1 MKFLTIR
8 ELRSTTGALRDELAG
23 DEIVVTNHGRP
34 MALLTRIDERDL
46 EAILAAVRR
55 ARALALADHMRK
67 ITAASGADKLTA
79 EEIDAEIAEVR
90 AERQRRS
97 AA

>member
-23 DEIVVTNHGRP
+23 DEIVVTNNGKP
-34 MALLTRIDERDL
+34 MALLAAVDEREL
-46 EAILAAVRR
+46 EAVLAAVRR
-55 ARALALADHMRK
+55 ARALALADHMRAMA
-67 ITAASGADKLTA
+67 AASGADKLTEA
-79 EEIDAEIAEVR
+79 DIEAEIAAVR
-90 AERQRRS
+90 AEKRLRT